1 VSAITNT
8 CLTGETALAGVVAVA
23 VLVPEVSLPDAS
35 LPDVSLPGVA
45 LPEVAVSVGA
55 LAARLPSNAVAL
67 DAAWS
72 GATLAV
78 PPPFAGVAAGTA
90 GAGVVRATVRTAT
103 RSRSA
108 ANIDGDR
115 CWLRELTSMIT
126 AVANADAAAITAIC
140 VHVKRIE
147 RSRAIMRR

>member
-1 VSAITNT
+1 
-8 CLTGETALAGVVAVA
+8 LTGEAVLARVVAVA
-23 VLVPEVSLPDAS
+23 VLVPEVSVPDAV
-35 LPDVSLPGVA
+35 PDVSVPDVSV
-45 LPEVAVSVGA
+45 PEVAVSVGA
-55 LAARLPSNAVAL
+55 PEAGLPSNAVAL

-72 GATLAV
+72 GGTLAV
-78 PPPFAGVAAGTA
+78 PPPVAGVAAGTA

-115 CWLRELTSMIT
+115 WRLREFTSMIT

-140 VHVKRIE
+140 VQVKRIE
-147 RSRAIMRR
+147 RSRAIMRM